1 MVKGHALYASSQCC
15 KGKED
20 ADRQPP
26 PPGAASLGVTFLL
39 SLFCF
44 PFAVQSLQGAAFCVM
59 SNLLVILT
67 VERTMLHLLRLDW
80 YQRCPCTS

>member
-15 KGKED
+15 KRKED
-20 ADRQPP
+20 ADRQQPR

-44 PFAVQSLQGAAFCVM
+44 PFAVQSLQGAAFCVL
-59 SNLLVILT
+59 SNLLVIYHGREDCGALT
-67 VERTMLHLLRLDW
+67 A
-80 YQRCPCTS
+80 S